1 MATGSLGSP
10 DAGAPSS
17 PDKKTKYRE
26 YWKKFVVPWP
36 PQPHGPSR
44 DVPNKELQTCEESE
58 GGDEDLSPY
67 KSPDLSNAVFSP
79 TVRSTSATGSEE
91 EEISEEGCAKE
102 TPCGAT
108 RATKSANTKSKGD
121 DSECDSLNARTLR
134 LGEGESEGDSDP
146 GSPTP
151 MSASSDGM
159 VSESEFHEAM
169 NDGNFLAHQEALNP
183 QSSSSTMKTPN
194 CRQPNFWGFPMVET
208 PPKTE
213 VSWLG
218 MRSI

>member
-1 MATGSLGSP
+1 M
-10 DAGAPSS
+10 
-17 PDKKTKYRE
+17 
-26 YWKKFVVPWP
+26 
-36 PQPHGPSR
+36 
-44 DVPNKELQTCEESE
+44 
-58 GGDEDLSPY
+58 SPY